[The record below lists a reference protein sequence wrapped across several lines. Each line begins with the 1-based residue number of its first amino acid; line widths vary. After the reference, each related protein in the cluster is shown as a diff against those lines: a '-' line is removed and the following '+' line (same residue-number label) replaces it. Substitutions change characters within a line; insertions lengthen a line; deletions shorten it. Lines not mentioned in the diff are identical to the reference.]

1 MSQENGGNFMWFLSG
16 LILGAAAAV
25 LLAPEAGAN
34 TRNRLAKQAKMS
46 GKNIAESSREAYE
59 KGRDLYERGREL
71 AEDAAEMFERGRKLA
86 EKKLDEA
93 V

>member
-16 LILGAAAAV
+16 LVLGAAAAL
-25 LLAPEAGAN
+25 LLAPETGAT
-34 TRNRLAKQAKMS
+34 TRNRLAKHAKIS
-46 GKNIAESSREAYE
+46 GKNIADSSREAYE

>member
-1 MSQENGGNFMWFLSG
+1 MAQDNGGNFIWFISG
-16 LILGAAAAV
+16 LVLGGAAGL
-25 LLAPEAGAN
+25 LLAPETGSA
-34 TRNRLAKQAKMS
+34 TRKRLTKRAKLGSKS
-46 GKNIAESSREAYE
+46 IAESSREAYE

-86 EKKLDEA
+86 EKKLDDL